1 MSKPADRK
9 FRPGRAGALVAVV
22 ALAVAPGCH
31 SAHNFKERVQGAVA
45 HLVGSNYDDPLAESK
60 LQEAENLS
68 HAEIITLRLLAHGSA
83 DELALPVEHIE
94 RLSSLGFVI
103 RKRGQRY
110 SLTDRGAETLSRHLT
125 LVR

>member
-1 MSKPADRK
+1 LQD
-9 FRPGRAGALVAVV
+9 
-22 ALAVAPGCH
+22 
-31 SAHNFKERVQGAVA
+31 
-45 HLVGSNYDDPLAESK
+45 AET
-60 LQEAENLS
+60 LS

-110 SLTDRGAETLSRHLT
+110 ALTDRGAETLSKHLT
-125 LVR
+125 